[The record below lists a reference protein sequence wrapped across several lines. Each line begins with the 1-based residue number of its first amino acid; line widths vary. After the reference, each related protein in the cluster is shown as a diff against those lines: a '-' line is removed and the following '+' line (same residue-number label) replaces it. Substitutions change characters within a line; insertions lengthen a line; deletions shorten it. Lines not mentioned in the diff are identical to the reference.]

1 MKVVLGVSTALYR
14 LGLGKLP
21 CVNSMRCPKGSRSMG
36 SNDNPATSLRS
47 RRLEVVAK
55 ERTGAREGDTR
66 GLPLPSRVS
75 FSRARFFLC
84 PLVQAPATQATL
96 QPL

>member
-1 MKVVLGVSTALYR
+1 MKVVLGLSR

-21 CVNSMRCPKGSRSMG
+21 CVNSMRCPKGPRSVG

-47 RRLEVVAK
+47 RHLEVVAK
-55 ERTGAREGDTR
+55 ERKGAREGDTR
-66 GLPLPSRVS
+66 GLPLSSRVS

-84 PLVQAPATQATL
+84 PLVQAPATQAAL